1 MTAISIKRVYEPSA
15 ASDGL
20 RLLVDRLWPRGLSK
34 DEAAVDRW
42 LRDIAPSPALR
53 QWFGHEPAKW
63 AEFQRRYVAE
73 LGAMPDTVAQL
84 RHLLQEHRHVTL
96 LYAAKD
102 EAHNHAI
109 VLASYLNPPTQRPQ
123 SRSRNASHP
132 APPPQI
138 RACGATAHGSCLG
151 S

>member
-1 MTAISIKRVYEPSA
+1 MTTLTIKRVYEPAA

-53 QWFGHEPAKW
+53 QWFGHDPAKW
-63 AEFQRRYVAE
+63 PEFQRRYLAE
-73 LGAMPDTVAQL
+73 LEAMPDALTPL
-84 RHLLQEHRHVTL
+84 HRLLQEHKHVTL

-109 VLASYLNPPTQRPQ
+109 VLASHLHPT
-123 SRSRNASHP
+123 SA
-132 APPPQI
+132 
-138 RACGATAHGSCLG
+138 
-151 S
+151 

>member
-1 MTAISIKRVYEPSA
+1 MTTISIKRVYDSAA

-53 QWFGHEPAKW
+53 QWFGHDPAKW
-63 AEFQRRYVAE
+63 PEFQRRYVAE
-73 LGAMPDTVAQL
+73 LNAMPDAPA
-84 RHLLQEHRHVTL
+84 LLQRLLQDHKHVTL

-109 VLASYLNPPTQRPQ
+109 VLADYLRQ
-123 SRSRNASHP
+123 STPSLPRRTP
-132 APPPQI
+132 
-138 RACGATAHGSCLG
+138 
-151 S
+151 

>member
-1 MTAISIKRVYEPSA
+1 MTTITIKRVYEPAS

-53 QWFGHEPAKW
+53 QWFGHDPTRW
-63 AEFQRRYVAE
+63 NTFQQRYRAE
-73 LGAMPDTVAQL
+73 LDAMPEAVDLVRRLL
-84 RHLLQEHRHVTL
+84 REHHHITL

-102 EAHNHAI
+102 ETHNHAV
-109 VLASYLNPPTQRPQ
+109 VLAQYLHPDSAPTTGDPP
-123 SRSRNASHP
+123 
-132 APPPQI
+132 
-138 RACGATAHGSCLG
+138 
-151 S
+151 